1 MSKDRNVESHLPESE
16 DSARNLPRRGRA
28 QSFED
33 LRIFQEARNIVKS
46 IYALTNTGPVVKD
59 YALRD
64 QLRRSALSIMSNIAE
79 GFERGT
85 DADFIRFLFMAK
97 GSCGELRAQ
106 AIAGLD
112 QKYWPP
118 EQFNKLA
125 DSCRKISG
133 GISRLIA
140 YLRQSG
146 DHRRG

>member
-1 MSKDRNVESHLPESE
+1 MADNVEGAAGRPL
-16 DSARNLPRRGRA
+16 RKLGRA
-28 QSFED
+28 QAFED
-33 LRIFQEARNIVKS
+33 LRIFQEAREIMKM
-46 IYALTNTGPVVKD
+46 IHGLTRSGPIERD
-59 YALRD
+59 YVLRD

-112 QKYWPP
+112 QNYWSQEKYAV
-118 EQFNKLA
+118 LT
-125 DSCRKISG
+125 DSCRNLSG

-140 YLRQSG
+140 YLRRSG
-146 DHRRG
+146 NGRRG